1 MMHLFA
7 MFLGRLRW
15 SQTLPSLA
23 QFADESDQIDTFVVL
38 KFQVNT
44 ALLLE
49 WVPIYYVYYVT
60 M

>member
-15 SQTLPSLA
+15 SQTLLSLA
-23 QFADESDQIDTFVVL
+23 QFADESDQIDTFVIL

-49 WVPIYYVYYVT
+49 WVPIYMYI